1 MMKKILLPLIL
12 ISFAII
18 TLGFIHIDNVNKLD
32 QQYNDLRDKQQKN
45 NTIDTENSKMFVSDI
60 K

>member
-1 MMKKILLPLIL
+1 MKKILLPLIL